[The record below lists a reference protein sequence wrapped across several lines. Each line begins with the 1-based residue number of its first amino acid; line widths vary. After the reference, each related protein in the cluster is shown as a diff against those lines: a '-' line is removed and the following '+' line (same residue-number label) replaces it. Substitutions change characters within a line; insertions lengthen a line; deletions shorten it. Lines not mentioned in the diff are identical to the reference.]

1 LELSLQKTDF
11 LRILKINIIHYVL
24 YWREKTNSVKKNN
37 LYPFGYS
44 EKMYLCT
51 KIYKPRIYLIY
62 MVTSKQPI
70 RFILT
75 AIIASLPLFSFGMIV
90 TDSIAMSATTA
101 TTTEVVEHTAK
112 ETTDTSHE
120 VPAEPTD
127 LKSKIKAFINHHLLD
142 AHDFTISANEETGE
156 HYGFPLPVIIWDKE
170 AGLQMFSSSKFHHGE
185 AVAESNGNYYKL
197 HHEKIYKTDV
207 SGALVEEHGHPTN
220 YRPLDFSITKS
231 VLGIFLVALL
241 MFFLFSSLAK
251 SYGKNGGIAKGVGR
265 IFEPIVLYVRD
276 DIAIPNIGVKN
287 YKKYMSYLLT
297 IFFFILFLNILGLMP
312 FGFNVT
318 GNFTITASL
327 AILTYLIT
335 TLTAN
340 KNYWG
345 HIFWMPGVPVPMKFI
360 LAPIE
365 LLGTIIKPFSLMIRL
380 YANMV
385 AGHVVLMSIIGLM
398 FIFKSWIGSPLSFG
412 LAFALSI
419 LEILVAFL
427 QAYIFTMLSA
437 LYFGAGNEEHHHE
450 EAHH

>member
-1 LELSLQKTDF
+1 MVISKKPLQFILALIMALMPLVTTANPTNDSTKVEVHAAPKTAEVAHEEGHSEPQDEK
-11 LRILKINIIHYVL
+11 LKI
-24 YWREKTNSVKKNN
+24 
-37 LYPFGYS
+37 
-44 EKMYLCT
+44 
-51 KIYKPRIYLIY
+51 
-62 MVTSKQPI
+62 
-70 RFILT
+70 
-75 AIIASLPLFSFGMIV
+75 
-90 TDSIAMSATTA
+90 
-101 TTTEVVEHTAK
+101 K
-112 ETTDTSHE
+112 E
-120 VPAEPTD
+120 
-127 LKSKIKAFINHHLLD
+127 FINHHLLD
-142 AHDFTISANEETGE
+142 SHSFYFNANDETKE
-156 HYGFPLPVIIWDKE
+156 HYGFSLPVILWDN
-170 AGLQMFSSSKFHHGE
+170 GFQFFSSSKFHNGE
-185 AVAESNGNYYKL
+185 EVAEHNGNFYVL
-197 HHEKIYKTDV
+197 HHEKIYKTDAT
-207 SGALVEEHGHPTN
+207 GKLNEEHGHPTN
-220 YRPLDFSITKS
+220 VRPLDLSITKS
-231 VLGIFLVALL
+231 VIGILAIALL

-251 SYGKNGGIAKGVGR
+251 SYAKNGGIAKGIGR

-276 DIAIPNIGVKN
+276 DIAIPNIGEKN
-287 YKKYMSYLLT
+287 YKKYMGYLLT
-297 IFFFILFLNILGLMP
+297 IFFFILFLNILGLTP

-345 HIFWMPGVPVPMKFI
+345 HIFWMPGVPTPMKFI

-398 FIFKSWIGSPLSFG
+398 FIFKSWIGSTLSFG

>member
-1 LELSLQKTDF
+1 MVIS
-11 LRILKINIIHYVL
+11 N
-24 YWREKTNSVKKNN
+24 
-37 LYPFGYS
+37 
-44 EKMYLCT
+44 
-51 KIYKPRIYLIY
+51 KPL
-62 MVTSKQPI
+62 
-70 RFILT
+70 RFILAT
-75 AIIASLPLFSFGMIV
+75 LVACLPLISFANPEA
-90 TDSIAMSATTA
+90 DTA
-101 TTTEVVEHTAK
+101 KAKTEVAPEAAEGAH
-112 ETTDTSHE
+112 
-120 VPAEPTD
+120 AEPTD
-127 LKSKIKAFINHHLLD
+127 VKSKIKEFINHHLLD
-142 AHDFTISANEETGE
+142 AHDFTVSANEETGE
-156 HYGFPLPVIIWDKE
+156 HYGFSLPVILWDN
-170 AGLQMFSSSKFHHGE
+170 GVQVFSSAKFHHGE
-185 AVAESNGNYYKL
+185 EVAEHNGNFYVL
-197 HHEKIYKTDV
+197 HHEKIYKTDA
-207 SGALVEEHGHPTN
+207 SGTLTEEHGHPTN
-220 YRPLDFSITKS
+220 VRPLDLSITKS
-231 VLGIFLVALL
+231 VVGILLIALL
-241 MFFLFSSLAK
+241 MFVLFAGLAK
-251 SYGKNGGIAKGVGR
+251 SYRKNNGIASGVGR
-265 IFEPIVLYVRD
+265 FFEPLVLYVRD
-276 DIAIPNIGVKN
+276 EIAIPNIGEKN

-297 IFFFILFLNILGLMP
+297 IFFFILFLNILGLTP

-398 FIFKSWIGSPLSFG
+398 FIFKSWIGSTLSFG
-412 LAFALSI
+412 LAFVLSI

-437 LYFGAGNEEHHHE
+437 LYFGAGNEEHHHD